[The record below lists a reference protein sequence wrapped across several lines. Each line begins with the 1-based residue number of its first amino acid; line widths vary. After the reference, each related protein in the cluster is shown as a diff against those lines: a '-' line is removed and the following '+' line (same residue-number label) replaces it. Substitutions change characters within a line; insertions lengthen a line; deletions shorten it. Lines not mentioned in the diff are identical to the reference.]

1 MTKSEI
7 DSYKSYDLI
16 TFHKD
21 VSIPNE
27 YYKEYKDQIDEM
39 NIKELAVEAIT
50 SDVNRFVSIEQLSD
64 DYVGVYK
71 RYTLTLLDR
80 TPNKESITLPINGWY
95 LTKYVEPPLCE
106 RLLLCVRDCDNNEVI
121 STGEIQPRH
130 SNKVV
135 FLDNLDIGIIGYS
148 QIIAWMFLPKLPSAS
163 NSYCLK

>member
-7 DSYKSYDLI
+7 NSYKSHNLI
-16 TFHKD
+16 TFYKD
-21 VSIPNE
+21 VCISTE
-27 YYKEYKDQIDEM
+27 VYEKFKDQIDEM
-39 NIKELAVEAIT
+39 SIKELAVEAVT
-50 SDVNRFVSIEQLSD
+50 SDVNRFVNTEQFRN

-95 LTKYVEPPLCE
+95 LTECVEPPIYE
-106 RLLLCVRDCDNNEVI
+106 KLLLCVRDGDNEIV
-121 STGEIQPRH
+121 STGSIKQRYG
-130 SNKVV
+130 NKVV